1 VLKNKITPLFKLKEK
16 NDIIFIDI
24 EADPKNNNLLQ
35 FGAIKLKKNKP
46 FMINWYCKPQEKVSH
61 HILNIIGYDALKKIK
76 MGYPPHEILERIYKL
91 TNNSIFVSFGDFDF
105 NFLNKLSEK
114 YLNKKLNTI
123 FVNFQEEWK
132 NINENLSDISLLNLA
147 NIFEIPVNIDNL
159 HDAFFDARLMY
170 QIFRKWEYF
179 GDNWVSHAI
188 FVYNHM
194 QKKFLEKN
202 SIEKAN
208 INKDFILFESIVK
221 KVTLFADNK
230 EKHLLKFSMITT
242 SGEDIIENWNMDFNV
257 FFDDDDFENYQHN
270 LITCLR
276 RFATSAKNKTFYIFE
291 HQKNDLIFIRDL
303 CQKYLKKDI
312 SNEYF
317 IINGIQHYTSV
328 AKTKRTSNNILNR
341 ELVLIWDAILLAKNE
356 NKN

>member
-1 VLKNKITPLFKLKEK
+1 MLKNKITPLFQLKDK

-46 FMINWYCKPQEKVSH
+46 FMINWYCKPQERVSYQ
-61 HILNIIGYDALKKIK
+61 ILNLIGHDALKKIK
-76 MGYPPHEILERIYKL
+76 MGYSPQEILERIYKL
-91 TNNSIFVSFGDFDF
+91 TNNAIFVSFGNFDF
-105 NFLNKLSEK
+105 NFLNQLSEK

-123 FVNFQEEWK
+123 FVNFQDEWK
-132 NINENLSDISLLNLA
+132 NVNENFHNISLLNLA
-147 NIFEIPVNIDNL
+147 NIFEIAVNIDHL

-188 FVYNHM
+188 FNYNHNE
-194 QKKFLEKN
+194 KKFLVKPLLDN
-202 SIEKAN
+202 NDS
-208 INKDFILFESIVK
+208 NKGFILFESIVK
-221 KVTLFADNK
+221 KVTLFSENK
-230 EKHLLKFSMITT
+230 EKYLLKFSMVTT
-242 SGEDIIENWNMDFNV
+242 SGSDIIENWNMDFNT
-257 FFDDDDFENYQHN
+257 FFEDDDFENYQHN
-270 LITCLR
+270 LIACLR
-276 RFATSAKNKTFYIFE
+276 RFATSTKNKTFYLFE
-291 HQKNDLIFIRDL
+291 HQKSDLIFISNL
-303 CQKYLKKDI
+303 CKKYLNKDI

-328 AKTKRTSNNILNR
+328 AKSKRTSNNILNR

-356 NKN
+356 HKN